1 MVPNSTDYGG
11 ICQMWDDGSAIAFCP
26 MSTYGYPLDTRGVIQ
41 HEAGG
46 HGFGK
51 LGDEYIYHN
60 EFIDFCGCGCCGH
73 VYEFELAKAKGWYD
87 NLSLTGKTN
96 EVPWSHLIYDEKYSD
111 FVDIFE
117 GGYMHNRGVFRSEQ
131 NSCMNN
137 DIPYYSTISRE
148 SIVRRIKAYAGEE
161 YSFEDFK
168 ANDKVEA
175 SVSTRFARE
184 PYTGTSIHSFQM
196 PPQIHRGSPLDN
208 L

>member
-1 MVPNSTDYGG
+1 M
-11 ICQMWDDGSAIAFCP
+11 
-26 MSTYGYPLDTRGVIQ
+26 
-41 HEAGG
+41 
-46 HGFGK
+46 
-51 LGDEYIYHN
+51 
-60 EFIDFCGCGCCGH
+60 
-73 VYEFELAKAKGWYD
+73 
-87 NLSLTGKTN
+87 
-96 EVPWSHLIYDEKYSD
+96 PWSHLIYDEKYSD

-175 SVSTRFARE
+175 GDVSTRFARE